1 MKLAILPFFLLLSL
15 NVFSEKVYF
24 INIKDGDVL
33 KSPFLIQFGLRGKGV
48 APAGV
53 DVTNTGHHHL
63 LINVDEV
70 DYNLPIPSS
79 DQHLHFGLGQTETN
93 LELPSG
99 KHSLQLVLGD
109 KYHIPHKPPLMS
121 EKIQID
127 YNFAIDNDFSTFEK
141 NSVDLKFSVNNLIT
155 NFGFSEENGEMG
167 DSNVLSNTTLYKF
180 DDNNYLSFGTRRNRK
195 INLTEYYDLVYE
207 YKNDCLTAGIKY
219 RKTYYS
225 DRDAKPTE
233 DLLLTLTL
241 FPLVTLEQDVEQNFY
256 RENDL
261 FN

>member
-70 DYNLPIPSS
+70 DYNLHIPSS

-121 EKIQID
+121 EKIQI
-127 YNFAIDNDFSTFEK
+127 IVK
-141 NSVDLKFSVNNLIT
+141 
-155 NFGFSEENGEMG
+155 
-167 DSNVLSNTTLYKF
+167 
-180 DDNNYLSFGTRRNRK
+180 
-195 INLTEYYDLVYE
+195 
-207 YKNDCLTAGIKY
+207 
-219 RKTYYS
+219 
-225 DRDAKPTE
+225 
-233 DLLLTLTL
+233 
-241 FPLVTLEQDVEQNFY
+241 
-256 RENDL
+256 
-261 FN
+261 

>member
-70 DYNLPIPSS
+70 DYNSPIPSS

-121 EKIQID
+121 EKIQI
-127 YNFAIDNDFSTFEK
+127 IVK
-141 NSVDLKFSVNNLIT
+141 
-155 NFGFSEENGEMG
+155 
-167 DSNVLSNTTLYKF
+167 
-180 DDNNYLSFGTRRNRK
+180 
-195 INLTEYYDLVYE
+195 
-207 YKNDCLTAGIKY
+207 
-219 RKTYYS
+219 
-225 DRDAKPTE
+225 
-233 DLLLTLTL
+233 
-241 FPLVTLEQDVEQNFY
+241 
-256 RENDL
+256 
-261 FN
+261 

>member
-1 MKLAILPFFLLLSL
+1 MKLTILPFFLLLSL

-121 EKIQID
+121 EKIQI
-127 YNFAIDNDFSTFEK
+127 IVK
-141 NSVDLKFSVNNLIT
+141 
-155 NFGFSEENGEMG
+155 
-167 DSNVLSNTTLYKF
+167 
-180 DDNNYLSFGTRRNRK
+180 
-195 INLTEYYDLVYE
+195 
-207 YKNDCLTAGIKY
+207 
-219 RKTYYS
+219 
-225 DRDAKPTE
+225 
-233 DLLLTLTL
+233 
-241 FPLVTLEQDVEQNFY
+241 
-256 RENDL
+256 
-261 FN
+261 